1 MAINRDVID
10 EVLTSKRGRF
20 VALIF
25 TGLLFVSV
33 SHAEEIVPPGQLERV
48 VVLSRHGVRSPTKTA
63 EELGR
68 WRRPDEP
75 SWPDFRVQHPADLT
89 LKGAELMQRMGTY
102 YRKRWESLLKN
113 ACPRNEV
120 FFWADRDERTLM
132 TARALASGLAG
143 VDCTPT
149 ISETYEPIDPLF
161 HPTTELKGEG
171 CNFTLPDPP
180 PPSAKQ
186 MQAVQEVVDCCQK
199 KFCEETFNKET
210 CELKDVAASERAKD
224 AGRT

>member
-63 EELGR
+63 QELGR

-89 LKGAELMQRMGTY
+89 LKGAELMQRMG
-102 YRKRWESLLKN
+102 LLPK
-113 ACPRNEV
+113 AVGKPVKERMLAERSFLLGGSRRADAYDCAGARVRLGGSRLHPHDQRNV
-120 FFWADRDERTLM
+120 
-132 TARALASGLAG
+132 
-143 VDCTPT
+143 
-149 ISETYEPIDPLF
+149 
-161 HPTTELKGEG
+161 
-171 CNFTLPDPP
+171 
-180 PPSAKQ
+180 
-186 MQAVQEVVDCCQK
+186 
-199 KFCEETFNKET
+199 
-210 CELKDVAASERAKD
+210 
-224 AGRT
+224 